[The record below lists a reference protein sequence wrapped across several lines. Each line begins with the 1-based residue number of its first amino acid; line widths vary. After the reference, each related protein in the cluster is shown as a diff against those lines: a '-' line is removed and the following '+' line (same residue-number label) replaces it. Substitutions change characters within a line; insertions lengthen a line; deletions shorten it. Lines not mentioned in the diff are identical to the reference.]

1 MKKTIIFGNHS
12 KIEDD
17 SIFVTSNNFQK
28 TVKNDESIISAL
40 DEIVKF
46 HDKEFEG
53 ISLPN
58 LLVYRDVPIL
68 WLFWGNLRKMF
79 IELNSFIMEFSNFVD
94 QENPK
99 LTKIEDDFKYFNII
113 KQICSEKKIELK
125 YSRSDYSKFQLIKK
139 INFNKI
145 KYGTNFLQQNNFR
158 NRKKLHNTLSKEN
171 TVDLDNRVIFV
182 ISPYLRRDIINLK
195 SQDIERGEDLLQN
208 VITMVQKKN
217 SILCVEPLYH
227 VRAKQD
233 ILKERLESE
242 FPWIPLEILFV
253 KKNIK
258 AKKEFLDNYI
268 KIITSKKFQSL
279 FELRDIKIG
288 KEVEKLFLEMS
299 FAFFLPSWLD
309 LIDSLSTIFST
320 NKPKCIILPHEQT
333 AIAQIF
339 ITICKKF
346 NIPTIG
352 IEHGVSASY
361 GYSYARDRLIKS
373 KNNLM
378 FPIPKKQLAFG
389 KITREIL
396 IKSGFNA
403 DDVLIFGNPNYF
415 YLDKLKKILSE
426 KNLFSK
432 FGIDKQKKIILFTTS
447 GREDYYDKKIWKYL
461 LDYFHSKDEFK
472 LILKPHPSDNPL
484 IYESMIKETK
494 SINAKIIYKNFYEVL
509 YISTIL
515 VSGRSTTI
523 SDAMVFG
530 KPVIEVKFGK
540 KLSWIIDNY
549 QNGIMVSGLDNL
561 GENVLKFV
569 NDKNLQL
576 IMNKKNEQLVKD
588 LYNIPEENPEEI
600 LEKLLF

>member
-58 LLVYRDVPIL
+58 LLVYRDVSIL
-68 WLFWGNLRKMF
+68 WLFWGNLRKML

-99 LTKIEDDFKYFNII
+99 LIKIEGDFKYFNII

-258 AKKEFLDNYI
+258 AKKKFLENYI
-268 KIITSKKFQSL
+268 KIITSKKFQRL
-279 FELRDIKIG
+279 FELRGIKIG

-352 IEHGVSASY
+352 IEHGVTASY

-403 DDVLIFGNPNYF
+403 EDVLIFGNPNYF
-415 YLDKLKKILSE
+415 YLDDLKKILSE

-432 FGIDKQKKIILFTTS
+432 FDIDKQKNIILFTTS

-461 LDYFHSKDEFK
+461 LDYFHSKDEFE

-494 SINAKIIYKNFYEVL
+494 SINAKIINKNFYEVL
-509 YISTIL
+509 YISAIL

-549 QNGIMVSGLDNL
+549 QNGVMVSGLDNL